1 MAPMPEITAVQYHV
15 ALARDFA
22 ARHFTDPKVS
32 IADAAAYA
40 GVHPRTLTR
49 SLAAC
54 GTSWRAI
61 VHELRLERAKALLE
75 AERYPIDDIARL
87 AGYSSRSAFARAVKQ
102 ATTLTPSEYRR
113 AKKGPARAGG
123 ATGAFAKKK
132 RPTRPGIA
140 SGFDAVIGQQTR
152 EAQERIADRHE
163 LEGGDPDTSSIA
175 EIAEEVVLPR
185 RMREQ
190 PTYWRERR
198 KAFEDWVEENDRVPV
213 DQEEDPD
220 DLSRWRK

>member
-1 MAPMPEITAVQYHV
+1 MVAMSEITAAQYHLS
-15 ALARDFA
+15 LARDFA
-22 ARHFTDPKVS
+22 QRHFTDPKVS

-40 GVHPRTLTR
+40 GVHQRTLTR
-49 SLAAC
+49 SLGAC

-75 AERYPIDDIARL
+75 AEKYPIDDIARL
-87 AGYSSRSAFARAVKQ
+87 AGYSSRSAFARTVKQ
-102 ATTLTPSEYRR
+102 ATSLTPSEYRR

-140 SGFDAVIGQQTR
+140 SGFDAVMGQLTR
-152 EAQERIADRHE
+152 EAQERIDDRHE
-163 LEGGDPDTSSIA
+163 LERGGVGMSSVE
-175 EIAEEVVLPR
+175 EIAEEVVSPR

-190 PTYWRERR
+190 PAYWRVRR
-198 KAFEDWVEENDRVPV
+198 RVFEEWVEENNRRPV
-213 DQEEDPD
+213 DRDEDPD